1 MRKPLYAALTAVAL
15 LAACAE
21 APKTAANNRD
31 TMTKRQKDSVL
42 SATGIPGASNISKAQ
57 RAADSAAA
65 RNRSLDS
72 IP

>member
-1 MRKPLYAALTAVAL
+1 MPKQLYAALTAVAL

-21 APKTAANNRD
+21 APKTTTNNRD

-57 RAADSAAA
+57 RAADSLNA
-65 RNRSLDS
+65 RSRALDS
-72 IP
+72 IQ